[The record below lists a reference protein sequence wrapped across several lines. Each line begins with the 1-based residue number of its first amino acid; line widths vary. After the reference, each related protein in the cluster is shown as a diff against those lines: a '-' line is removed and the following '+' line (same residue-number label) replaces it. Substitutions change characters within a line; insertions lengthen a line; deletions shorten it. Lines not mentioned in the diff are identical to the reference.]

1 MSRIEQAQDK
11 ILGILA
17 DKIDDFY
24 LLGGTAL
31 AKFYLHH
38 RLSEDLDFFTRKFDY
53 HRIQEIKALLS
64 AAVKKPIE
72 VVQER
77 LMPGKMVK
85 LCIYYIPLS
94 EKHGLKIDF
103 VEDVVKPLK
112 EFHRVNGINVMSLED
127 IYLRKIHAVTGTQP
141 QIDLTGRKAH
151 SGRQVAKD
159 FYDLYFLSHTFRNL
173 SDFALKY
180 CDNNQW
186 EGLIYWFRTYSRQEI
201 KEGLMDLMTFKKFD
215 FQLMERHFKK
225 EIDRLI
231 EQIT

>member
-1 MSRIEQAQDK
+1 MNRVEQAQDK

-17 DKIDDFY
+17 GEIDDFY

-31 AKFYLHH
+31 AKYYLHH
-38 RLSEDLDFFTRKFDY
+38 RLSEDLDFFTQNFDY
-53 HRIQEIKALLS
+53 RLIQAIKELLS
-64 AAVKKPIE
+64 AAVKKPLE
-72 VVQER
+72 VIRER
-77 LMPGKMVK
+77 VKAGKMVR
-85 LCIYYIPLS
+85 LCIYYVPLG
-94 EKHGLKIDF
+94 KNHGMKIDF
-103 VEDVVKPLK
+103 VEDIVKPVK
-112 EFHRVNGINVMSLED
+112 EFQRINGINVMSLED

-141 QIDLTGRKAH
+141 QIDLTGRKTH
-151 SGRQVAKD
+151 FGRQEAKD

-180 CDNNQW
+180 CDSNQL

-215 FQLMERHFKK
+215 FYQMERHFKK